1 MESVANSNGI
11 VTDEEYQE
19 FLKFV
24 EEYNKKKQVKQEKM
38 QDSLLYT
45 IYSYLKDKLKK

>member
-1 MESVANSNGI
+1 MANNNGI

-24 EEYNKKKQVKQEKM
+24 EEYNKKKQAKQDKL
-38 QDSLLYT
+38 QDSLLYS
-45 IYSYLKDKLKK
+45 IYAYLKDKLKK

>member
-1 MESVANSNGI
+1 MENNNGI
-11 VTDEEYQE
+11 VTEEEYQE
-19 FLKFV
+19 FLKFIR
-24 EEYNKKKQVKQEKM
+24 EYNKKKQVKQEKL

>member
-1 MESVANSNGI
+1 MVSAENNNGI
-11 VTDEEYQE
+11 VTEEEYQE

-24 EEYNKKKQVKQEKM
+24 EEYNKKKQVKQEKL

-45 IYSYLKDKLKK
+45 IYAYLKDKLKK